1 LTDFLQLYGLRER
14 IGDIRVC
21 NVAFCGKEQAM
32 GQQLQ
37 PWLSETWRSETWRSE
52 NGQTRWLSML
62 IDAMER
68 VSRPEFRAVPCE
80 PWVLAAVRAQLAR
93 PASSYVHGA
102 SQFGLRN

>member
-37 PWLSETWRSETWRSE
+37 PWLSETWRSE